1 MKANVSIEPIAD
13 LSEDFIKGADISML
27 PEIEESGGRYFNE
40 GNEVDPL
47 VLLKEKGVNSVRIRV
62 WVDPYDEHGN
72 AYGGGTV
79 DENRAIELAKRA
91 DSLGFSLLIDFHYS
105 DFWTDPGKQFK
116 PKSWESYNHEQLKQ
130 AIYIHTT
137 SVLTRLK
144 AAGVTPEMVQV
155 GNEINSGV
163 LWPDGKS
170 WGEGGGEF
178 DSLADFL
185 NAGLQAV
192 RDSDPSIQT
201 MLHLAE
207 GGDLEMVRWWMEEI
221 ALRGVD
227 FDVMGLSYY
236 PYWDGDFNKLKAVM
250 DYITHEHNKESII
263 VETAYGF
270 TTHNG
275 DTLDNIFSSESA
287 ELVGYPATPQGQA
300 TYLRDLMEVV
310 HKANGVGFY
319 YWEPLWIPVN
329 GAPWATEQGMQYIKT
344 DGDVGNAWD
353 NQAVF
358 DFNGEALPSLNVFHL
373 VNPEQTN

>member
-1 MKANVSIEPIAD
+1 MRKRLFVSILITIAILFGGSEVMKANVVIEPISD
-13 LSEDFIKGADISML
+13 LSEEFIKGADISML

-62 WVDPYDEHGN
+62 WVDPYDEFGN

-116 PKSWESYNHEQLKQ
+116 PKSWETYNHEQLKQ
-130 AIYIHTT
+130 AIYNHTT
-137 SVLTRLK
+137 CVLTRLK
-144 AAGVTPEMVQV
+144 AEGITPEMVQV
-155 GNEINSGV
+155 GNEINSGI

-178 DSLADFL
+178 DRLADFL

-221 ALRGVD
+221 ALRGVE
-227 FDVMGLSYY
+227 FDVMGLSY
-236 PYWDGDFNKLKAVM
+236 
-250 DYITHEHNKESII
+250 
-263 VETAYGF
+263 
-270 TTHNG
+270 
-275 DTLDNIFSSESA
+275 
-287 ELVGYPATPQGQA
+287 
-300 TYLRDLMEVV
+300 
-310 HKANGVGFY
+310 
-319 YWEPLWIPVN
+319 
-329 GAPWATEQGMQYIKT
+329 
-344 DGDVGNAWD
+344 
-353 NQAVF
+353 
-358 DFNGEALPSLNVFHL
+358 
-373 VNPEQTN
+373 